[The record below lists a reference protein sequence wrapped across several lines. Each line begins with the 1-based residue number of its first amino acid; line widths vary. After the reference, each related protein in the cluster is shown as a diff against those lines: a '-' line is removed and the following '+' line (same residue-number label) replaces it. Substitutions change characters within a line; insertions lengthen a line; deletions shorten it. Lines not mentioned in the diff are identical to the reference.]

1 MNWLAWRQH
10 RKQFIVAGIFLVLF
24 AAFMIPTGLN
34 FWHTYQHALS
44 TCANTNTCNQLSS
57 ELLQSN
63 VDQILLH
70 LVKIVVVFIP
80 IILGLFWGVPFLAR
94 EYADGTNKLIWT
106 QSVSR
111 KKWLTIKL
119 TWALAGT
126 VITAG
131 AFVALDTWWFK
142 TSNALNLDRFQTLQ
156 FSSQGIELIGCAVFA
171 VALGIM
177 FGAWFRRT
185 MVALG
190 VTLFVLIA
198 IVVVIVPN
206 FIRPYYETPL
216 SYKASLLSNSIPGTT
231 VSINGR
237 QLTSSSGP
245 ISGAALVV
253 SQGPVNSQNQ
263 PLDTSNPPKQC
274 IVTNPGGGV
283 GSVGKR
289 AAIASGNPMPIISMN
304 GGPAISV
311 DCLNT
316 LGYKMQVKYQPSYR
330 YWDFQRIE
338 AAMYLALSVIPIG
351 ATYWL
356 VLRRDA

>member
-10 RKQFIVAGIFLVLF
+10 RKQFMVAGIFLVLF
-24 AAFMIPTGLN
+24 AAIMIPTGLN
-34 FWHTYQHALS
+34 FWHTYQRALT
-44 TCANTNTCNQLSS
+44 TCKTTGTCNQLTS

-63 VDQILLH
+63 SDQILIH
-70 LVKIVVVFIP
+70 LVKVAVVFLP
-80 IILGLFWGVPFLAR
+80 IILGLFWGVPFLAK
-94 EYADGTNKLIWT
+94 EYAEGTNKLVWT

-119 TWALAGT
+119 VWILVGAA
-126 VITAG
+126 VTAG
-131 AFVALDTWWFK
+131 AFAALDTWWSK
-142 TSNALNLDRFQTLQ
+142 TSNILNLDRFQTLQ

-198 IVVVIVPN
+198 IVLVIVPN
-206 FIRPYYETPL
+206 YIRPHYGTPL
-216 SYKASLLSNSIPGTT
+216 SYDMSLLPSSNGPQASPASASGASLI
-231 VSINGR
+231 I
-237 QLTSSSGP
+237 
-245 ISGAALVV
+245 
-253 SQGPVNSQNQ
+253 SQGPVNSKSQ
-263 PLDTSNPPKQC
+263 PLNFVNPPKQC
-274 IVTNPGGGV
+274 IVNTPAGGLGSVHV
-283 GSVGKR
+283 GSNSK
-289 AAIASGNPMPIISMN
+289 AAIASPGNVKPLIAQN
-304 GGPAISV
+304 GGPTISV

-316 LGYKMQVKYQPSYR
+316 LGYKMQIKYQPSYR

-338 AAMYLALSVIPIG
+338 TGLYLTLSIIPIG
-351 ATYWL
+351 VTYWL